1 MSDNQNKELKLLL
14 PFHLLID
21 ENLNIISFGISM
33 EKLFPKMKSGDEL
46 FNTWIIELVNKPNK
60 SLTKIE
66 DFLDK
71 EVLLTKNSKLGLQ
84 FKGEFKKHNNSD
96 NFIFIG
102 NVWFDKSINSE
113 YVSGFN
119 IKQDPL
125 SITNILELVKERDKE
140 KSPIDLKDLIQK
152 INRHKKIE
160 KELEKALIAT
170 KETAASKEAFISN
183 MSHEMRTPLNGI
195 IGMIRELNKQKLTI
209 EQQSYVDNA
218 YKASKHLLSI
228 INNVLDLSKIKAGEL
243 KLSTNHF
250 DFKEELNNVSTIL
263 QGQAAAKEINFLCT
277 ISPEC
282 SNIYIGDP
290 TRIRQI
296 LINLLGNSIKFTD
309 KGFVSINIENTKSY
323 SASEDLLI
331 TISDSGKG
339 MDQNYLKNIFTKFQQ
354 EDASSSRKHSGTGL
368 GMAIT
373 KELIDLMKGSIKI
386 ESSKNIGT
394 NIFIKIN
401 LPLGDP
407 SKIKESTNKIV
418 SKGLED
424 THILLVEDNEINRYV
439 AYNALKNHV
448 KSISEAENGRE
459 AIELIKGNKYDL
471 ILMDLQMPEMSG
483 LEATHLIREDLKLNI
498 PIVALT
504 ANAFKSEIEKC
515 IHAGMNNYIAKP
527 FNEKQL
533 ITIIQKEINN
543 VKKESAYQSNK
554 ISKSKL
560 YNLDNL
566 HEMSRGDKNFVSNMI
581 QLFIKNIPIS
591 IETIETA
598 IRNKDITT
606 INKIAHKIK
615 PSLLNLGISS
625 IYEDVKTLEKY
636 TLDENDTFKNINVIF
651 SKVKTTLEI
660 IIESLSKIV

>member
-102 NVWFDKSINSE
+102 NVWFDKTINSE
-113 YVSGFN
+113 YLYGFN
-119 IKQDPL
+119 LQQDEL

-140 KSPIDLKDLIQK
+140 KTPIELKDLIQK

-160 KELEKALIAT
+160 KELEKALITT

-195 IGMIRELNKQKLTI
+195 IGMIRELNKEKLTI

-243 KLSTNHF
+243 KLSSNHF

-263 QGQAAAKEINFLCT
+263 QGQAAAKEINFSCT

-309 KGFVSINIENTKSY
+309 KGFVSINIKKTNSY

-331 TISDSGKG
+331 TISDSGMG

-394 NIFIKIN
+394 SIFIKIN
-401 LPLGDP
+401 LPLGDL

-424 THILLVEDNEINRYV
+424 TNILLVEDNEINRYV

-483 LEATHLIREDLKLNI
+483 LEATHVIREDLKLNI

-543 VKKESAYQSNK
+543 IKKESASQKNK

-591 IETIETA
+591 IRTIESA
-598 IRNKDITT
+598 IIKKDITT

-636 TLDENDTFKNINVIF
+636 TIDEDDSFENINVIF